1 MSSSGQKASFSC
13 GALCLLRQ
21 VCMVSLCML
30 LPQVWAATGSTG
42 NPVEWVQVGETKDTV
57 LLIDANSITG
67 FEAPNLGL
75 AHRADYM
82 FKGKTNSK
90 LNSATRTAFMLQQQ
104 CDEGKGQLTLF
115 FTDKEGQ
122 PSGKGETHKFSV
134 AGDAWVDAIARTM
147 CRARQIMMEN
157 QRVR

>member
-1 MSSSGQKASFSC
+1 MALFSRRPSFADVARRLFRQVCVVS
-13 GALCLLRQ
+13 LCLL
-21 VCMVSLCML
+21 
-30 LPQVWAATGSTG
+30 LPQAWGATGSTG
-42 NPVEWVQVGETKDTV
+42 NPVEWVQVGETKDTL

-90 LNSATRTAFMLQQQ
+90 LNSRTRTAFMVQQA
-104 CDEGKGQLTLF
+104 CEEGAGQLTIF

-122 PSGKGETHKFSV
+122 PSGKGETHVFSV
-134 AGDAWVDAIARTM
+134 DGDSWVDAIARTM
-147 CRARQIMMEN
+147 CRARQIMMDN
-157 QRVR
+157 QRVK

>member
-1 MSSSGQKASFSC
+1 MSFLSQKSNFAQGS
-13 GALCLLRQ
+13 LRLLRHA
-21 VCMVSLCML
+21 CITSLCML
-30 LPQVWAATGSTG
+30 LPQAWAATGSTG

-57 LLIDANSITG
+57 LLVDANSMMG

-90 LNSATRTAFMLQQQ
+90 LNSRTRTAFMVQQA
-104 CDEGKGQLTLF
+104 CEEGAGQLTIF

-122 PSGKGETHKFSV
+122 PSGKGESHMFSV
-134 AGDAWVDAIARTM
+134 DGDSWVDAIARTM
-147 CRARQIMMEN
+147 CRARQIMMDN
-157 QRVR
+157 QRVK